1 MKKWTSATFFLP
13 FLIFFVS
20 CGGGGDG
27 EEQVVSTPDTTTPPA
42 TDTGTTPPTEEEPT
56 LTIDSLNV
64 PVDFDWKTHKEFQL
78 ELLLLGANDT
88 PLAGTKI
95 NIYDKQTQNDD
106 EAKPRYQLLF
116 SGVANSEGKILLNH
130 SMRKEQTELYVK
142 EASSSN
148 NELLLLDLQNLS
160 QEEKSITFTLY
171 LN

>member
-27 EEQVVSTPDTTTPPA
+27 EEQGVSTPDTTTPPA
-42 TDTGTTPPTEEEPT
+42 TDTGTTPPTEEDPT

-64 PVDFDWKTHKEFQL
+64 PVDFDWTTHKEFQL